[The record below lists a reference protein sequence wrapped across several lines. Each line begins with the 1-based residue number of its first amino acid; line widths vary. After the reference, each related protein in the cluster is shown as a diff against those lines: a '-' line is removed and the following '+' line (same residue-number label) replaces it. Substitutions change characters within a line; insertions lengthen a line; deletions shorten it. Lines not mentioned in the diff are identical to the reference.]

1 MLGSGLGLAGTPG
14 LAWSCLRAPECTA
27 RVWCIKC
34 QIHICILSPALAVLC
49 LPGTTGEYGFK
60 QVVANNPSGIMIE
73 VFDVLLL
80 SVISC
85 IDMDY
90 F

>member
-1 MLGSGLGLAGTPG
+1 
-14 LAWSCLRAPECTA
+14 
-27 RVWCIKC
+27 
-34 QIHICILSPALAVLC
+34 VLC